1 MIKARNILLF
11 LFLAAFGLG
20 CATTGYVNKRV
31 KTLEETDRAAA
42 EKISALETQNM
53 STDQRLQEA
62 MRVAV
67 EAKDEATRA
76 AAMRAAFT
84 DYTVIFE
91 KELRFRFDS
100 FLLSDISK
108 NVLDEVGPR
117 MKADRSLILEIEG
130 FTDPTGSEKYNLT
143 LGQNRA
149 QSVVLYLAG
158 NYQIPS
164 FRMYS
169 LSFGEGN
176 LKTSS
181 ETGAGNAANRRVIV
195 RVLGPA
201 PSASTVN
208 P

>member
-1 MIKARNILLF
+1 MGKGRSSLLF

-42 EKISALETQNM
+42 EKISALEMT
-53 STDQRLQEA
+53 TDQRLQEA

-76 AAMRAAFT
+76 AAMRAAFA
-84 DYTVIFE
+84 DYTVVFE

-100 FLLSDISK
+100 FLLMDAAK
-108 NVLDEVGPR
+108 NVLDEIGPR
-117 MKADRSLILEIEG
+117 MQADKSLILEIEG
-130 FTDPTGSEKYNLT
+130 YCDPVGSEKYNLT

-149 QSVVLYLAG
+149 QSVALYLAG
-158 NYQIPS
+158 KYQVPS

-181 ETGAGNAANRRVIV
+181 ETGSGNAANRRVVI